1 MKKSLLLLLFLGRI
15 LDSFSQQPV
24 QLGTDK
30 LQHYVQ
36 KFNDLDKEEAVIN
49 FVPNKEAFTWLSTN
63 IPLFDCPDSL
73 LQEVYYY
80 RWWALRKHLKQT
92 ADGFIFTEFITSVKH
107 AGKHNAIS
115 SALGHHIYETRWLH
129 NQQYS
134 QDYLNFWLHVDPNHT
149 VQRFH
154 AFSSWIDDAVY
165 QRYLVNLDKNFLEK
179 NLLTLSD
186 DYHKWE
192 TERQLPSGMFYQFDV
207 KDAMEESISGGRK
220 VKNVRPTINSYMYG
234 NAIALVNMAK
244 LLGNDSI
251 QRIYQAKA
259 DFLRKAVTDSLWDKK
274 ASFYKVKLEK
284 EGVLCDAREALGY
297 IPWYFNLPADK
308 ANFVAQ
314 WDQLLDTL
322 GFKAKW
328 GITTAERR
336 HPLFRTHGS
345 GHGCEW
351 DGAVWPFATS
361 QTLKGLANVLTNYK
375 HHGKMNKTVFYDELH
390 KFAWSH
396 QMNGKLYLGEYQDEK
411 TGEWLKGDN
420 PRSKFYNHSSFADLV
435 INNLVGLQTR
445 EDNLLVIKPL
455 IPNGKWGWFCL
466 SNVLYHGKNLT
477 IQWDKTGKH
486 YGKGKGFRVFADG
499 KELMVSTKLKDI
511 SVKM

>member
-1 MKKSLLLLLFLGRI
+1 MKKKLLFLLFLGQI
-15 LDSFSQQPV
+15 SYSFSQQPV
-24 QLGTDK
+24 QLSTDK

-92 ADGFIFTEFITSVKH
+92 PDGFIFTEFITSVKH

-134 QDYLNFWLHVDPNHT
+134 QDYINFWLHVDPNHT

-314 WDQLLDTL
+314 WDQLVDTL

-375 HHGKMNKTVFYDELH
+375 HHGKMTKTVFYDELH

-445 EDNLLVIKPL
+445 EDNLLVMKPL
-455 IPNGKWGWFCL
+455 IPNGKWDWFCL

-477 IQWDKTGKH
+477 IQWDKTGTH

-499 KELMVSTKLKDI
+499 KELMVSAKLKDI